1 MSERWQLG
9 APLPRLSR
17 GLPVGA
23 RVRCAD
29 NTGARELEIIA
40 VKGLKTRLRRLPAA
54 TVGDMVIVTVKKG
67 NPKLRR
73 QILPAIVVRQ
83 KKPFRRVDG
92 TWIQFEESAA
102 ILATTRGEPRGTEV
116 RGPIA
121 KEAAERWPRVASAA
135 AIIV

>member
-23 RVRCAD
+23 RVKCAD

-102 ILATTRGEPRGTEV
+102 ILATPRGEPRGTEV

>member
-92 TWIQFEESAA
+92 TWIQFEENAA
-102 ILATTRGEPRGTEV
+102 ILATPRGEPRGTEV